1 MKNLIA
7 FFLCLLLFCGASSA
21 TCQSASA
28 ASASPQIAATAN
40 LQLTP
45 VKELRK
51 GVEAWPLIVNPATPA
66 EQRVNATL
74 TRLNLRLTQA
84 LRECD
89 AGAREEAKLMGA
101 AVKGQDPTSEDWSRT
116 IKVTMTGPRL
126 LSLVA
131 TDEIYCGGAH
141 PNSDVMAMV
150 FDMTTGTPVNWPAQF
165 PQSAGASSIVDS
177 VGDGSKVGA
186 LVLPALLKIYA
197 AAATSECK
205 DAFQNTQSFLLW
217 PDAQHGT
224 LVAQAFDLPHAAQDC
239 ADELDV
245 TIEQARKLGFD
256 ESVLIAIEQ
265 AHRQMVANPKR

>member
-7 FFLCLLLFCGASSA
+7 LFLCLPLFCGASSA
-21 TCQSASA
+21 TCQSTSA
-28 ASASPQIAATAN
+28 ASASPQAATAS

-74 TRLNLRLTQA
+74 TRLNLRLAQA

-89 AGAREEAKLMGA
+89 AGAREEAKLMGTA
-101 AVKGQDPTSEDWSRT
+101 GKGQDPTSEDWSRT
-116 IKVTMTGPRL
+116 IKVTMTGPRF

-165 PQSAGASSIVDS
+165 PLSAGASSFVDS

-197 AAATSECK
+197 ATANEECK
-205 DAFQNTQSFLLW
+205 DIFQDSQSFLIW
-217 PDAQHGT
+217 PDVQREK
-224 LVAQAFDLPHAAQDC
+224 LMAQAFDLPHVAQAC
-239 ADELDV
+239 ADEFGL
-245 TIEQARKLGFD
+245 TMEQARKLGFD
-256 ESVLIAIEQ
+256 VSVLSAIEQ
-265 AHRQMVANPKR
+265 AHRQMAATPKH

>member
-7 FFLCLLLFCGASSA
+7 FFLCLLLFCGASFA
-21 TCQSASA
+21 TCQSTSAS
-28 ASASPQIAATAN
+28 SASPQAATAN

-51 GVEAWPLIVNPATPA
+51 GVDAWPLIVNPSTPA

-74 TRLNLRLTQA
+74 TRLNLRLAQA

-89 AGAREEAKLMGA
+89 AGAREEAKLMGT

-165 PQSAGASSIVDS
+165 PQSAGASSFVDS

-186 LVLPALLKIYA
+186 LVLPALLKMYA
-197 AAATSECK
+197 AAASEECK
-205 DAFQNTQSFLLW
+205 DAFQDPQSFLIW
-217 PDAQHGT
+217 PDAQHET
-224 LVAQAFDLPHAAQDC
+224 LVAQAFDLPHVAQAC
-239 ADELDV
+239 ADEFAL
-245 TIEQARKLGFD
+245 TMEQARKLGFD
-256 ESVLIAIEQ
+256 EGVLSAIEQ
-265 AHRQMVANPKR
+265 AHRQIAATPKR